1 MLSEG
6 FMVEGETIIKAVR
19 DRYNGGKRN
28 PWSEIECGHHYARSM
43 ASFALLP
50 IYSGFSFDMT
60 ENYIGFKPI
69 YNQEGSYLWSI
80 ANAYGEICFFAG
92 KTRLS
97 VFDNEIVLRSF
108 GLRTEKKVLNVSVDG
123 KEILFMQKGDR
134 IYFEKQTIKNIL
146 EIQVEN

>member
-1 MLSEG
+1 
-6 FMVEGETIIKAVR
+6 
-19 DRYNGGKRN
+19 
-28 PWSEIECGHHYARSM
+28 M

-69 YNQEGSYLWSI
+69 YNREGSYLWSI
-80 ANAYGEICFFAG
+80 ANAYGEIYFFAG
-92 KTRLS
+92 KPRLS

-108 GLRTEKKVLNVSVDG
+108 GLRTEEKVLNVSVDG

-146 EIQVEN
+146 EIQAEN